1 MADGWQDRIKAGGAA
16 LRTQSGHL
24 SASAREAAEGA
35 GARIGE
41 VYGQVRGQVSDISA
55 PSREQA
61 ERLADLGAHRASAIA
76 ETGRKLSSKA
86 LRNSRAGLDRAALA
100 SRGLVAE
107 RPLTA
112 VVVGIGAG
120 VILGLLANRLV
131 TTRAQPET
139 DEVDDI

>member
-16 LRTQSGHL
+16 LRTQTDQL

-35 GARIGE
+35 GARIDE
-41 VYGQVRGQVSDISA
+41 VYGQVRGRVSDIAA
-55 PSREQA
+55 PPREQA
-61 ERLADLGAHRASAIA
+61 RRLVERGAHHASAIA
-76 ETGRKLSSKA
+76 ETGRELGSKA
-86 LRNSRAGLDRAALA
+86 LRKSRAGIGRATFA

-120 VILGLLANRLV
+120 IILGLLANRLI
-131 TTRAQPET
+131 TARAQPET
-139 DEVDDI
+139 DEDDDI